1 MSDHT
6 VPVLAT
12 STSLIHHESTAGMS
26 TWLFREHGYL
36 ENAAY
41 DENAAI
47 SKKRFKTYPTW
58 QIVALK
64 TLFHSHS

>member
-1 MSDHT
+1 MS
-6 VPVLAT
+6 
-12 STSLIHHESTAGMS
+12 S
-26 TWLFREHGYL
+26 WLFREHGYL

-64 TLFHSHS
+64 ALSHSHS